1 MQTKDSQSHTGDAS
15 IGTGDASDSSG
26 RTVFRQALRLA
37 RQEEFHLKLVVQ
49 ALTAGVCA
57 WREGREKM
65 EVLLLFV
72 AGMVLS
78 GAATLFF
85 EAQMARQVVT

>member
-1 MQTKDSQSHTGDAS
+1 MQALGLVTHQILLAGF
-15 IGTGDASDSSG
+15 
-26 RTVFRQALRLA
+26 VFRQALRLA

-72 AGMVLS
+72 AGVVLS

>member
-1 MQTKDSQSHTGDAS
+1 
-15 IGTGDASDSSG
+15 
-26 RTVFRQALRLA
+26 
-37 RQEEFHLKLVVQ
+37 
-49 ALTAGVCA
+49 
-57 WREGREKM
+57 M

-72 AGMVLS
+72 AGVVLS